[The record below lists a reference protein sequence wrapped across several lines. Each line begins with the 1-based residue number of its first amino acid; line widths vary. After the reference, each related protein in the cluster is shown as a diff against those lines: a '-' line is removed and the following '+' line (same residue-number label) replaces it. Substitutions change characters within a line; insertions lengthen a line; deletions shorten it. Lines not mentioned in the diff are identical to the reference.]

1 MQMAS
6 LFTSIQQVETR
17 CRKEEETIEEYNRH
31 KALANLT
38 RARFMKQME
47 NFTKQLK
54 NDTPLTHN
62 YSIPK
67 STNQTVLTNTLA
79 QKIPNNIL
87 IPDIEANVQEQLE
100 KLKISNSL
108 LTTTKNPTGTSL
120 SSARKTAEEEKST
133 TLQITSQIKKLQLE
147 NPTQKSKVEIRQVS
161 RPQDQDTRNM
171 QRTVV
176 DSTKQKKE
184 NPNQLLQPKHVYAE
198 ISQKKNTP
206 KITSEQEEKIKDKSK
221 EEYCEEQDEGQNEEQ
236 GFSNSDEEQAL
247 SPPKKHKRKKPT
259 KLRKLRREEHLRAY
273 PWADK
278 ASKNCQKKSNLAEEV
293 EYIRHTNITNMLTGD
308 MKKLLNKK
316 VKLPKEILQEIEDN
330 IDMNSRK
337 NKIYCKICSHVFPKK
352 YHAQRHV
359 RIEMGYHDYRCSF
372 CNFLSNTTANVTY
385 HYATRHGIPKDW
397 VTSQNLSMF
406 NMKNSDT
413 DTDF

>member
-87 IPDIEANVQEQLE
+87 IPDIEANVQKQLE
-100 KLKISNSL
+100 RLKISNSL
-108 LTTTKNPTGTSL
+108 LTTTKNPTGTS
-120 SSARKTAEEEKST
+120 SSSTRKTAQEEKST
-133 TLQITSQIKKLQLE
+133 TLQITGKLNELQLE

-161 RPQDQDTRNM
+161 TPQNQDTRNA

-176 DSTKQKKE
+176 NSTKQE
-184 NPNQLLQPKHVYAE
+184 EDNPNQLSQPKHIYADVP
-198 ISQKKNTP
+198 QKKKTEMSQEQKNNKKTP
-206 KITSEQEEKIKDKSK
+206 EEKKKEYLKKQDNEDTQEENDFIS
-221 EEYCEEQDEGQNEEQ
+221 
-236 GFSNSDEEQAL
+236 SDDDYSESINKKRRRQK
-247 SPPKKHKRKKPT
+247 PKHLCKLTHKQHVK
-259 KLRKLRREEHLRAY
+259 AY
-273 PWADK
+273 PWAEKD
-278 ASKNCQKKSNLAEEV
+278 SDNEFRRTNLSDEV
-293 EYIRHTNITNMLTGD
+293 EYIRHPNVQSILTDD
-308 MKKLLNKK
+308 MKKKLINK
-316 VKLPKEILQEIEDN
+316 VKLPKEVIQEIDRN
-330 IDMNSRK
+330 IKQTTNNFMCKLCSNSFHKR
-337 NKIYCKICSHVFPKK
+337 YA
-352 YHAQRHV
+352 AQRHTK
-359 RIEMGYHDYRCSF
+359 IEMGYHEYRCSF
-372 CNFLSNTTANVTY
+372 CNYLSNTTTCIY
-385 HYATRHGIPKDW
+385 HHYVGRHGIPREW
-397 VTSQNLSMF
+397 ITSENLSNF
-406 NMKNSDT
+406 VVNMSDT
-413 DTDF
+413 D